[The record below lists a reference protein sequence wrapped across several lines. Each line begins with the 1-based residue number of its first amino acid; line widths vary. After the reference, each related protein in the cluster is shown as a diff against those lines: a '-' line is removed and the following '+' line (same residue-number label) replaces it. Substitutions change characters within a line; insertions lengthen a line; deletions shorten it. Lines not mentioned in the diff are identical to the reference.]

1 MKKTLATLLV
11 VALVASL
18 CGVMFVSAEATNLAA
33 GKTYTI
39 SEQFHQSTVDYSYD
53 ESYPVAYPDDNY
65 ELTDGLLPEA
75 SFGDAAFMG
84 FNQQTPAQAERG
96 YAFVKFD
103 LGAVCDLDELS
114 YYTHKDLGSG
124 IQAPTS
130 VEVYVSNDG
139 ENYELA
145 GSKTYEGDEHE
156 NMEDKVNHE
165 VAIALEGSAQY
176 VEVRFVS
183 KGWCFL
189 GEIEILGTAP
199 AGSDEPVEPDAPAA
213 ADVTAKVLDG
223 SLAYSEDALAKLADG
238 NDAAGATAFGDAG
251 FVSFENKGF
260 THTDGVDAAVPA
272 TLELVRDLG
281 SVQAI
286 SKITLNAFKDSNS
299 MIALPEV
306 KFYVSIDGVNYY
318 EINSGNLVKAADDA
332 AETTTAALTADFSTR
347 IAVNA
352 RYVKAV
358 ATFKNG
364 WLFLSELGVT
374 AATEGNYVENPGVG
388 YAYTEHSVPNPGIG
402 IFDSTD
408 GELDLSLN
416 DGETGKLFR
425 NAQLIKAKYDAE
437 TGAYVVIYSKVNP
450 WPDGHTGTETL
461 GEGEIL
467 LAISTGGNVGADNN
481 FSGCKWIARGLTEG
495 DYLVLDNGTVS
506 FYPANGQLPGAEDD
520 TPVTGDAGILVFAVL
535 AVVAIAGCAVASK
548 IKSSAL

>member
-18 CGVMFVSAEATNLAA
+18 CGVMFVSAEAVNLAA
-33 GKTYTI
+33 GKSYTTTAI
-39 SEQFHQSTVDYSYD
+39 YTTNGVQSWPD
-53 ESYPVAYPDDNY
+53 EGGVT
-65 ELTDGLLPEA
+65 LTDGVKA
-75 SFGDAAFMG
+75 AADAGYGDSCWTG
-84 FNQQTPAQAERG
+84 FNKQSSDYDASEGG
-96 YAFVKFD
+96 YGAITIID
-103 LGAVCDLDELS
+103 LGAVCELDKIA
-114 YYTHKDLGSG
+114 YQACKDTGVG
-124 IQAPTS
+124 ITVPYWANL
-130 VEVYVSNDG
+130 YVSEDG
-139 ENYELA
+139 ENYTQA
-145 GSKTYEGDEHE
+145 GYIEVNPDEAPAG
-156 NMEDKVNHE
+156 VNQFEKE
-165 VAIALEGSAQY
+165 VDVSARY
-176 VEVRFVS
+176 VKICLYMYGWGFIDEFEVF
-183 KGWCFL
+183 
-189 GEIEILGTAP
+189 GTAP
-199 AGSDEPVEPDAPAA
+199 ATEEPDAPETPAA

-223 SLAYSEDALAKLADG
+223 SLAYDEAALSKLADG
-238 NDAAGATAFGDAG
+238 NDAAGATAFSDAG
-251 FVSFENKGF
+251 LVSFENKGF

-286 SKITLNAFKDSNS
+286 SKITLNAYNESNS

-306 KFYVSIDGVNYY
+306 NFYVSVDGVNYY
-318 EINSGNLVKAADDA
+318 QINSGNLVKAADDA

-374 AATEGNYVENPGVG
+374 AAAEGNYVEDPGVG

-408 GELDLSLN
+408 GELDLSVN

-450 WPDGHTGTETL
+450 WPDGHSGTETL

-495 DYLVLDNGTVS
+495 DYLVLKDGTVS
-506 FYPANGQLPGAEDD
+506 FYPDVLPSAEDGA
-520 TPVTGDAGILVFAVL
+520 GDAGVLVFAVL
-535 AVVAIAGCAVASK
+535 AVVAIAGCAVATK

>member
-18 CGVMFVSAEATNLAA
+18 CGVMFVSAEETNVALGKSWTTDADDADA
-33 GKTYTI
+33 GT
-39 SEQFHQSTVDYSYD
+39 SY
-53 ESYPVAYPDDNY
+53 VGNV
-65 ELTDGLLPEA
+65 TDGVIEPDGKYDTSLW
-75 SFGDAAFMG
+75 FGSDRRKTDDDAFAMI
-84 FNQQTPAQAERG
+84 
-96 YAFVKFD
+96 FD
-103 LGAVCDLDELS
+103 LEETYDSLS
-114 YYTHKDLGSG
+114 KVNLHVWPANASG
-124 IQAPTS
+124 IVIPAS
-130 VEVYVSNDG
+130 IDVYVSADG
-139 ENYELA
+139 ETYTKV
-145 GSKTYEGDEHE
+145 GSVTEFDGKAPQWVTVEFEAVAARYVKVDFVGSIEGDTG
-156 NMEDKVNHE
+156 VFW
-165 VAIALEGSAQY
+165 
-176 VEVRFVS
+176 FVS
-183 KGWCFL
+183 
-189 GEIEILGTAP
+189 EIEIINVAS
-199 AGSDEPVEPDAPAA
+199 APVEPEPPVEPETPATEGVSA
-213 ADVTAKVLDG
+213 NVTVG
-223 SLAYSEDALAKLADG
+223 SLAYDESALAKLFDG

-260 THTDGVDAAVPA
+260 THTDGVDAAVEA
-272 TLELVRDLG
+272 AVELVRDLG

-299 MIALPEV
+299 MIALPSV

-318 EINSGNLVKAADDA
+318 EINAGAAVNPAADA
-332 AETTTAALTADFSTR
+332 AETATAALTADFSTR

-364 WLFLSELGVT
+364 WIFLSELGVT
-374 AATEGNYVENPGVG
+374 AADAANTAEDPDSA
-388 YAYTEHSVPNPGIG
+388 YAYTEHAVPSPGIG

-408 GELDLSLN
+408 GELDLSVN
-416 DGETGKLFR
+416 DGATGHIFR
-425 NAQLIKAKYDAE
+425 NAQLIKAKYDADK
-437 TGAYVVIYSKVNP
+437 GAYVVIYSKVNP

-467 LAISTGGNVGADNN
+467 VAISTGGAITSDA

-495 DYLVLDNGTVS
+495 DYIVLDNGTIS